1 MLVPLQLIKF
11 LLPLNILNMP
21 YKILIV
27 ILLTTI
33 TYIVKA
39 QDKEGPKIKFGKI
52 TTEELSKNSYEI
64 DTAAEA
70 VVLYDYCNVQ
80 YEGDQKADFNVLY
93 SYHMRIKILN
103 KNAFDL
109 ATVSIP
115 LSKYSQMEEK
125 VKKLEAITYNLE
137 NGNIVE
143 SKLDKSAIFKDKV
156 EKNFEIHKFTLPNV
170 KEGSVIEYVYTV
182 ISPYSRSL
190 KKWAFQGRN
199 PTLWSELNISIPS
212 IYDFLTIKYGTHPYS
227 INKTTIGQSHYNIT
241 IPSDHAA
248 ISNDH
253 MNLRLNTYEANWAMQ
268 NLPAI
273 KLENYTT
280 NIKNHIAAIEF
291 QLSTVRYPDQTPI
304 PVIKPWTTACEQLL
318 KHEDFGAELYQK
330 NNWLKDELAKMSL
343 PEDPVE
349 KAKKI
354 FVYVR
359 DNFICNDNS
368 SLFLSSSLKKIY
380 QTKAGNVADI
390 NLLLTA
396 MLVNANIEARPAIL
410 STKENGKAF
419 ETQAIFSKFN
429 YVIAQAIINDSNY
442 LLDASVKK
450 IGFNKLPEK
459 CYNGS
464 ARSVDIGNPYLIPL
478 SSEKI
483 KENKLT
489 TVNIIADSATHELSG
504 QFTSQLGYYESLNVR
519 SEIGDG
525 TTEKFFE
532 KIKKSY
538 ATDIDITQKEIEH
551 LKEYDETAI
560 VSYEFKFPPANDG
573 IIYLNP
579 LFTEA
584 YKTNP
589 FKSAQRHYPVE
600 MPYPVNE
607 VFLFTLQIP
616 EGYTVEEIPKSVR
629 IKLNEDDEGMFEYII
644 QKKEQLIQMR
654 STIRLKKATF
664 MPEEYDTL
672 RAFYAQIV
680 KKHAEQI
687 VIKPAK

>member
-1 MLVPLQLIKF
+1 MHNKF
-11 LLPLNILNMP
+11 LIAF
-21 YKILIV
+21 
-27 ILLTTI
+27 LLTVFI
-33 TYIVKA
+33 LKA
-39 QDKEGPKIKFGKI
+39 NSQEKESPKIKFGKI
-52 TTEELSKNSYEI
+52 TAEDLNKSSYEI

-80 YEGDQKADFNVLY
+80 YEGDQKADFNVQY
-93 SYHMRIKILN
+93 SYHMRIKILS

-109 ATVSIP
+109 ATVYIP

-125 VKKLEAITYNLE
+125 VKKLEALTYNLE
-137 NGNIVE
+137 NGKIVE
-143 SKLDKSAIFKDKV
+143 NKLDKSAIFKDKV
-156 EKNFEIHKFTLPNV
+156 EKNFEVHKFTLPNV
-170 KEGSVIEYVYTV
+170 KEGSIIEYVYTV

-190 KKWAFQGRN
+190 KKWSFQGRN
-199 PTLWSELNISIPS
+199 PTLWSELNISVPS
-212 IYDFLTIKYGTHPYS
+212 IYDFLTIKYGTHPYC
-227 INKTTIGQSHYNIT
+227 INKTTVGQAHYNIT

-253 MNLRLNTYEANWAMQ
+253 MNLRLNTYEANWAME

-273 KLENYTT
+273 KEENYTT
-280 NIKNHIAAIEF
+280 NIRNHIAAIEF
-291 QLSTVRYPDQTPI
+291 QLSSIRYPDKTPI
-304 PVIKPWTTACEQLL
+304 PVIKPWSTACEQLL

-368 SLFLSSSLKKIY
+368 SLFLSSSSLKKIY
-380 QTKAGNVADI
+380 QAKAGNVADI

-419 ETQAIFSKFN
+419 ETQAILSKFN

-450 IGFNKLPEK
+450 IGFNKLPQK

-478 SSEKI
+478 SSENI

-489 TVNIIADSATHELSG
+489 TVNIIADSATHILSG
-504 QFTSQLGYYESLNVR
+504 QFTSQLGYYESLDAR
-519 SEIGDG
+519 SEVGDG

-532 KIKKSY
+532 KIKKTY
-538 ATDIDITQKEIEH
+538 TADIDIAHKEIER
-551 LKEYDETAI
+551 LKEYDETAT
-560 VSYEFKFPPANDG
+560 VSYEFRFPPADDG

-616 EGYTVEEIPKSVR
+616 EGYTIEEIPKSVR
-629 IKLNEDDEGMFEYII
+629 VKLNESDEGMFEYII
-644 QKKEQLIQMR
+644 QKTEQFIQMR

-664 MPEEYDTL
+664 MPEEYDML
-672 RAFYAQIV
+672 RAFFAQVV